1 MFLNRVLRSRVF
13 FRVSYRG
20 FVAEEEKPFL
30 DYIRRAVKSRL
41 GKDKGRSSDQTG
53 KGSQDIYTNFLI

>member
-30 DYIRRAVKSRL
+30 DYIRKAVKSRL
-41 GKDKGRSSDQTG
+41 GKDKGTSSDSTG
-53 KGSQDIYTNFLI
+53 T